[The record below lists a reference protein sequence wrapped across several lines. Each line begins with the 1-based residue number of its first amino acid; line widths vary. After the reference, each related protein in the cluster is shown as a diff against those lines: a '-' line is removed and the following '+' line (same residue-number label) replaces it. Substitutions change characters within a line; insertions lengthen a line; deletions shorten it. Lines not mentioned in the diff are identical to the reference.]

1 MKFRKWRTFCHIPLS
16 NSNFKIINPLLKLRG
31 LSVSAKKKKKKKK
44 KKSKNSTSC
53 PISIFFDSTLY
64 SIESESES
72 ELFTGDTSKDN
83 HSPGPVF
90 REVSP

>member
-1 MKFRKWRTFCHIPLS
+1 MLRRFMVNIIIIMVILVFSWLFRFPVERMGS
-16 NSNFKIINPLLKLRG
+16 
-31 LSVSAKKKKKKKK
+31 
-44 KKSKNSTSC
+44 
-53 PISIFFDSTLY
+53 
-64 SIESESES
+64 ESESEL

>member
-1 MKFRKWRTFCHIPLS
+1 MLNIVSDNNKFAILVFVPKPH
-16 NSNFKIINPLLKLRG
+16 
-31 LSVSAKKKKKKKK
+31 
-44 KKSKNSTSC
+44 KSLHLHQL
-53 PISIFFDSTLY
+53 P
-64 SIESESES
+64 ESESES